1 MKYFLF
7 DVVILISGI
16 PERGFKAGMKGAIV
30 DVYSEQEEAY
40 EVELYDEDGRTIY
53 PSSFK
58 LPLCWLHSFTPV
70 T

>member
-1 MKYFLF
+1 
-7 DVVILISGI
+7 
-16 PERGFKAGMKGAIV
+16 MKGAIV